1 MWERRRAVRG
11 GLMVKVLIVEN
22 EGLFRDML
30 KISLGSIPNMEIV
43 DAVSDGHAAIQTSS
57 QLQPDVVLMDIEL
70 GGEPNGI
77 EAGKTIKSN
86 HPEMGMILLSAHK
99 EREYVNMI
107 ASDDLSGWSYV
118 LKQSVSDAEA
128 LVRAIEGAACG
139 LVVMDQG
146 VVNSMKPRKGS
157 DTAGLTPRQQE
168 VLSMMAKGYNNSSI
182 AENLV
187 LGTKSVE
194 NYINAIYQ
202 ELHLGHNGSLHPR
215 VQAVLT
221 FIRDSA

>member
-1 MWERRRAVRG
+1 
-11 GLMVKVLIVEN
+11 MVKVLIVEN

-30 KISLGSIPNMEIV
+30 KISLGAIPNMEIV
-43 DAVSDGHAAIQTSS
+43 DAVCDGLTAIQTSS

-77 EAGKTIKSN
+77 EAGRTIKSN
-86 HPEMGMILLSAHK
+86 HPDMGMILLSAHK
-99 EREYVNMI
+99 EREYVSMI

-118 LKQSVSDAEA
+118 LKQSVTDAGA

-168 VLSMMAKGYNNSSI
+168 VLSMMAKGYNNSAI

-221 FIRDSA
+221 YIRDSA

>member
-1 MWERRRAVRG
+1 
-11 GLMVKVLIVEN
+11 MVKVLIVEN

-86 HPEMGMILLSAHK
+86 HPDMGMILLSAHK

-146 VVNSMKPRKGS
+146 VVNSMKPRRGS

-221 FIRDSA
+221 YIRDSA

>member
-1 MWERRRAVRG
+1 
-11 GLMVKVLIVEN
+11 MVKVLIVEN

-30 KISLGSIPNMEIV
+30 KISLGPIPNMEIV
-43 DAVSDGHAAIQTSS
+43 DAVCDGLTAIQTSS

-77 EAGKTIKSN
+77 EAGRTIKSN
-86 HPEMGMILLSAHK
+86 HPDMGMILLSAHK
-99 EREYVNMI
+99 EREYVSMI

-118 LKQSVSDAEA
+118 LKQSVTDAGA

-168 VLSMMAKGYNNSSI
+168 VLSMMAKGYNNSAI

-194 NYINAIYQ
+194 NNINAIYQ

-221 FIRDSA
+221 YIRDSA

>member
-1 MWERRRAVRG
+1 
-11 GLMVKVLIVEN
+11 MVKVLIVEN

-43 DAVSDGHAAIQTSS
+43 DVVCDGLTAIQTSS

-77 EAGKTIKSN
+77 EAGRTIKSN
-86 HPEMGMILLSAHK
+86 HPDMGMILLSAHK
-99 EREYVNMI
+99 EREYVSMI

-118 LKQSVSDAEA
+118 LKQSVTDAGA

-168 VLSMMAKGYNNSSI
+168 VLSMMAKGYNNSAI

-221 FIRDSA
+221 YIRDSA

>member
-1 MWERRRAVRG
+1 
-11 GLMVKVLIVEN
+11 MVKVLIVEN

-30 KISLGSIPNMEIV
+30 KISLSSIPNMEIV
-43 DAVSDGHAAIQTSS
+43 DAVCDGHAAIQTSS

-77 EAGKTIKSN
+77 EAGRTIKSN
-86 HPEMGMILLSAHK
+86 HPDMGMILLSAHK
-99 EREYVNMI
+99 EREYVSMI

-118 LKQSVSDAEA
+118 LKQSVTDAGA

-157 DTAGLTPRQQE
+157 DTVGLTPRRQE
-168 VLSMMAKGYNNSSI
+168 VLSMMAKGYNNSAI

-221 FIRDSA
+221 YIRDSA

>member
-1 MWERRRAVRG
+1 
-11 GLMVKVLIVEN
+11 MVKVLIVEN

-30 KISLGSIPNMEIV
+30 KISLDSIPNMEIV

-70 GGEPNGI
+70 GGDPNGI
-77 EAGKTIKSN
+77 EAGRTIKSN

-99 EREYVNMI
+99 EREYVSMI

-118 LKQSVSDAEA
+118 LKQSVTDAGA

-139 LVVMDQG
+139 LAVMDQG
-146 VVNSMKPRKGS
+146 VVNSMKPRRGS

-168 VLSMMAKGYNNSSI
+168 VLSMMAKSYNNSSI

-202 ELHLGHNGSLHPR
+202 ELHLGHNGNLHPR

-221 FIRDSA
+221 YIRDSA